1 MADNIAS
8 VYAVQY
14 GTNISLLLQQKGSK
28 LRGAVQTGSYMGKQ
42 SEVVTQYGATSAR
55 AVSTRYQPI
64 VPVNTP
70 NNRRWVFPEDYDW
83 ADLIDNFDKLRLL
96 ADPQSAYSQ
105 NGLYAMGRAIDDVI
119 ISGIFGT
126 NKTGEAGGTN
136 TTFDTANQQIAVTYA
151 AAGDVGLTVDKLR
164 EARRIL
170 MENEVDLDA
179 EPAYCA
185 ISAEQHDDLLGQ
197 LQVTNADFNTD
208 APVLQDGK
216 VTRFLGINFIHTE
229 RLPVSSGTTHRR
241 CPVWVPSG
249 VHLGMWNDI
258 ASNVTQRRD
267 LSSHPY
273 QVYLMGT
280 FGATRTEE
288 KKVVDIL
295 CAE

>member
-28 LRGAVQTGSYMGKQ
+28 LRGAVQTGSYMGKA

-105 NGLYAMGRAIDDVI
+105 NGLYAMGRALDDVI

-136 TTFDTANQQIAVTYA
+136 TTFDTVNQQVAVNYA
-151 AAGDVGLTVDKLR
+151 AAGNVGLTVDKLR

-249 VHLGMWNDI
+249 VHLGVWNDI
-258 ASNVTQRRD
+258 MSNVTQRRD

>member
-28 LRGAVQTGSYMGKQ
+28 LRQAVQTGSYKGKA

-55 AVSTRYQPI
+55 AVSTRYSPI

-70 NNRRWVFPEDYDW
+70 NNRRWVFPEDFDW

-126 NKTGEAGGTN
+126 NKTGEAGGTS
-136 TTFDTANQQIAVTYA
+136 TVFDVTNQQVAVNYA
-151 AAGDVGLTVDKLR
+151 ASGNVGLTVDKLR

-179 EPAYCA
+179 EPVYCA

-197 LQVTNADFNTD
+197 IQVVSSDFNSDT
-208 APVLQDGK
+208 PVMKDGK
-216 VTRFLGINFIHTE
+216 VMQFLGINFIHSE
-229 RLPVSSGTTHRR
+229 RLPLSSTFRR

-258 ASNVTQRRD
+258 MSDITQRRD

>member
-28 LRGAVQTGSYMGKQ
+28 LRGAVQTGSYMGKA

-119 ISGIFGT
+119 ISGIFGA
-126 NKTGEAGGTN
+126 NKTGEAGGT
-136 TTFDTANQQIAVTYA
+136 TTNFDTANQQVAVTYA
-151 AAGDVGLTVDKLR
+151 AAGNVGLTVDKLR

-258 ASNVTQRRD
+258 QSNVTQRRD
-267 LSSHPY
+267 LSSHPF

>member
-28 LRGAVQTGSYMGKQ
+28 LRSAVQVGSYKGKQ

-55 AVSTRYQPI
+55 AVSTRYTPI

-70 NNRRWVFPEDYDW
+70 NDRRWVFPEDYDW

-105 NGLYAMGRAIDDVI
+105 NGLYAMGRAIDDVV
-119 ISGIFGT
+119 ISAIFGT
-126 NKTGEAGGTN
+126 AKTGEAGGTS
-136 TTFDTANQQIAVTYA
+136 TTFPTSTQQIAVNYA
-151 AAGDVGLTVDKLR
+151 ASGNVGLTVDKLR

-179 EPAYCA
+179 EPVYCA

-197 LQVTNADFNTD
+197 LQVTSDDFNTGM
-208 APVLQDGK
+208 PVLQDGK

-229 RLPVSSGTTHRR
+229 RLPTSSSNRR

-249 VHLGMWNDI
+249 MHLGVWNDI
-258 ASNVTQRRD
+258 MSNVTQRRD

-273 QVYLMGT
+273 QIYLMGT

>member
-28 LRGAVQTGSYMGKQ
+28 LRSSVQTGSYKGKQ
-42 SEVVTQYGATSAR
+42 SEVVTQYGATAAR

-70 NNRRWVFPEDYDW
+70 NNRRWVFPEDFDW

-96 ADPQSAYSQ
+96 ADPQSAYAQ
-105 NGLYAMGRAIDDVI
+105 NGLYAMGRAMDDVI
-119 ISGIFGT
+119 ISGMLGD
-126 NKTGEAGGTN
+126 NKTGEAGGT
-136 TTFDTANQQIAVTYA
+136 TTQFDSTNQRVAVNYA
-151 AAGDVGLTVDKLR
+151 AAGNVGLTVDKLR

-179 EPAYCA
+179 EPVYCA

-197 LQVTNADFNTD
+197 IQVVSSDFNGD
-208 APVLQDGK
+208 VPVMKDGK
-216 VTRFLGINFIHTE
+216 VMQFLGINFIHTE
-229 RLPVSSGTTHRR
+229 RLPVSSTFRR

-249 VHLGMWNDI
+249 VHLGLWNDI
-258 ASNVTQRRD
+258 MSDITQRRD

-273 QVYLMGT
+273 QIYLMGT

>member
-28 LRGAVQTGSYMGKQ
+28 LRTSVQTGSYKGKA
-42 SEVVTQYGATSAR
+42 SEVVTQYGATAAR

-70 NNRRWVFPEDYDW
+70 NNRRWVFPEDFDW

-96 ADPQSAYSQ
+96 ADPQSAYAQ
-105 NGLYAMGRAIDDVI
+105 NGLYAMGRAMDDVI
-119 ISGIFGT
+119 ISGMLGD
-126 NKTGEAGGTN
+126 NKTGEAGGT
-136 TTFDTANQQIAVTYA
+136 TTQFDTSNQRVAVNYA
-151 AAGDVGLTVDKLR
+151 ASGNVGLTVDKLR

-179 EPAYCA
+179 EPLYCA

-197 LQVTNADFNTD
+197 IQVVSSDFNGDT
-208 APVLQDGK
+208 PVMKDGK
-216 VTRFLGINFIHTE
+216 VMQFLGINFIHTE
-229 RLPVSSGTTHRR
+229 RLPLSSTFRR

-258 ASNVTQRRD
+258 MSDITQRRD

-273 QVYLMGT
+273 QIYLMGT

>member
-28 LRGAVQTGSYMGKQ
+28 LRTSVQTGSYKGKQ
-42 SEVVTQYGATSAR
+42 SEVVTQYGATAAR
-55 AVSTRYQPI
+55 AVSTRYSPI

-70 NNRRWVFPEDYDW
+70 NARRWVFPEDFDW

-96 ADPQSAYSQ
+96 ADPQSAYAQ
-105 NGLYAMGRAIDDVI
+105 NGLYAMGRAMDDVI
-119 ISGIFGT
+119 INGMLGD
-126 NKTGEAGGTN
+126 NKTGEAGGT
-136 TTFDTANQQIAVTYA
+136 TTGFDTTNQRVAVNYA
-151 AAGDVGLTVDKLR
+151 ASGNVGLTVDKLR

-179 EPAYCA
+179 EPVYCA

-197 LQVTNADFNTD
+197 IQVVSSDFNSDT
-208 APVLQDGK
+208 PVMKDGK
-216 VTRFLGINFIHTE
+216 VMQFLGINFIHSE
-229 RLPVSSGTTHRR
+229 RLPTSSGHRR

-258 ASNVTQRRD
+258 MSDITQRRD

>member
-28 LRGAVQTGSYMGKQ
+28 LRTAVQTGSYKGKA
-42 SEVVTQYGATSAR
+42 SEVVTQYGATAAR
-55 AVSTRYQPI
+55 AVSTRYTPI

-70 NNRRWVFPEDYDW
+70 NNRRWVFPEDFDW

-96 ADPQSAYSQ
+96 ADPQSAYAQ
-105 NGLYAMGRAIDDVI
+105 NGLYAMGRAMDDVI
-119 ISGIFGT
+119 ISGMLGD
-126 NKTGEAGGTN
+126 NKTGEAGGT
-136 TTFDTANQQIAVTYA
+136 TTQFDSTNQRVAVNYA
-151 AAGDVGLTVDKLR
+151 ASGNVGLTVDKLR

-179 EPAYCA
+179 EPVYCA

-197 LQVTNADFNTD
+197 IQVVSSDFNSDT
-208 APVLQDGK
+208 PVMKDGK
-216 VTRFLGINFIHTE
+216 VMQFLGINFIHSE
-229 RLPVSSGTTHRR
+229 RLPLSSTFRR

-258 ASNVTQRRD
+258 MSDITQRRD

>member
-28 LRGAVQTGSYMGKQ
+28 LRGAVQTGSYKGKQ

-119 ISGIFGT
+119 ISGIFGA
-126 NKTGEAGGTN
+126 NKTGEAGGT
-136 TTFDTANQQIAVTYA
+136 TTNFDTANQQVAVNYA
-151 AAGDVGLTVDKLR
+151 AAGNVGLTVDKLR

-229 RLPVSSGTTHRR
+229 RLPTSSGFRR

-267 LSSHPY
+267 LSSHPF

>member
-28 LRGAVQTGSYMGKQ
+28 LRGAVQTGSYMGKA

-119 ISGIFGT
+119 ISGIFGA
-126 NKTGEAGGTN
+126 NKTGEAGGT
-136 TTFDTANQQIAVTYA
+136 TTNFDTANQQVAVTYA
-151 AAGDVGLTVDKLR
+151 AAGNVGLTVDKLR

-229 RLPVSSGTTHRR
+229 RLPVSAGTTHRR

-249 VHLGMWNDI
+249 VHLGTWNDI
-258 ASNVTQRRD
+258 MSNVTQRRD

>member
-8 VYAVQY
+8 AYAVQY
-14 GTNISLLLQQKGSK
+14 GTNVSILLQQKGSK
-28 LRGAVQTGSYMGKQ
+28 LRSSVQMGSYKGKQ
-42 SEVVTQYGATSAR
+42 SEVVTQYGATAAR
-55 AVSTRYQPI
+55 AVSTRYTPI

-70 NNRRWVFPEDYDW
+70 NARRWVFPEDFDW

-96 ADPQSAYSQ
+96 ADPQSAYTQ
-105 NGLYAMGRAIDDVI
+105 NGLYAMGRAMDDVI
-119 ISGIFGT
+119 IAGMLGD
-126 NKTGEAGGTN
+126 NKTGESGGT
-136 TTFDTANQQIAVTYA
+136 TTGFDTSNQRVAVNYA
-151 AAGDVGLTVDKLR
+151 AAGNVGLTVDKLR

-179 EPAYCA
+179 EPVYCA

-197 LQVTNADFNTD
+197 MQVVSSDFNGD
-208 APVLQDGK
+208 MPVLKDGK
-216 VTRFLGINFIHTE
+216 IMQFLGINFIHSE
-229 RLPVSSGTTHRR
+229 RLPLSSTYRR

-258 ASNVTQRRD
+258 MSDITQRRD
-267 LSSHPY
+267 LSSLPY
-273 QVYLMGT
+273 QIYLMGT

>member
-28 LRGAVQTGSYMGKQ
+28 LRGAVQTGSYKGKQ

-70 NNRRWVFPEDYDW
+70 NDRRWVFPEDYDW

-119 ISGIFGT
+119 ISAFYGT
-126 NKTGEAGGTN
+126 AKTGEAGGTS
-136 TTFDTANQQIAVTYA
+136 TTFPTSTQQVAVNYA
-151 AAGDVGLTVDKLR
+151 ASGNVGLTVDKLR

-179 EPAYCA
+179 EPVYCA

-197 LQVTNADFNTD
+197 IQVTSDDFN
-208 APVLQDGK
+208 AGMPVLQDGK
-216 VTRFLGINFIHTE
+216 VSRFLGINFVHTE
-229 RLPVSSGTTHRR
+229 RLPTSSNHRR

-249 VHLGMWNDI
+249 MHLGMWNDVM
-258 ASNVTQRRD
+258 SNVTQRRD

>member
-28 LRGAVQTGSYMGKQ
+28 LRGAVQTGSYKGKQ

-119 ISGIFGT
+119 ISGIFGA
-126 NKTGEAGGTN
+126 NKTGEAGGT
-136 TTFDTANQQIAVTYA
+136 TTNFDTANQQVAVNYA
-151 AAGDVGLTVDKLR
+151 AAGNVGLTVDKLR

-229 RLPVSSGTTHRR
+229 RLPTSSGFRR

-258 ASNVTQRRD
+258 TSNVTQRRD
-267 LSSHPY
+267 LSSQPF

>member
-28 LRGAVQTGSYMGKQ
+28 LRGAVQTGSYKGKQ

-70 NNRRWVFPEDYDW
+70 NSRRWVFPEDYDW

-136 TTFDTANQQIAVTYA
+136 TTFDTANQQVAVNYA
-151 AAGDVGLTVDKLR
+151 AAGNVGLTVDKLR

-229 RLPVSSGTTHRR
+229 RLPTSSGFRR

-258 ASNVTQRRD
+258 TSNVTQRRD
-267 LSSHPY
+267 LSSQPF

>member
-1 MADNIAS
+1 MLND
-8 VYAVQY
+8 
-14 GTNISLLLQQKGSK
+14 
-28 LRGAVQTGSYMGKQ
+28 
-42 SEVVTQYGATSAR
+42 
-55 AVSTRYQPI
+55 
-64 VPVNTP
+64 
-70 NNRRWVFPEDYDW
+70 
-83 ADLIDNFDKLRLL
+83 
-96 ADPQSAYSQ
+96 
-105 NGLYAMGRAIDDVI
+105 
-119 ISGIFGT
+119 
-126 NKTGEAGGTN
+126 NKTGEAGGT
-136 TTFDTANQQIAVTYA
+136 TTGFDTSNQRVAVNYA
-151 AAGDVGLTVDKLR
+151 ASGNVGLTVDKLR

-179 EPAYCA
+179 EPVYCA

-197 LQVTNADFNTD
+197 IQVVSSDFNSG
-208 APVLQDGK
+208 APVMKDGK
-216 VTRFLGINFIHTE
+216 VMQFLGINFIHSE
-229 RLPVSSGTTHRR
+229 RLPTSSTFRR

-258 ASNVTQRRD
+258 MSNVTQRRD

>member
-28 LRGAVQTGSYMGKQ
+28 LRGAVQTGSYMGKA

-55 AVSTRYQPI
+55 AVSTRYSPI

-70 NNRRWVFPEDYDW
+70 NNRRWVFPEDFDW

-126 NKTGEAGGTN
+126 NKTGEAGGTS
-136 TTFDTANQQIAVTYA
+136 TTFDTANQQVAVNYA
-151 AAGDVGLTVDKLR
+151 AAGNVGLTVDKLR

-179 EPAYCA
+179 ESAYCA

-249 VHLGMWNDI
+249 VHLGVWNDI
-258 ASNVTQRRD
+258 MSNVTQRRD

>member
-28 LRGAVQTGSYMGKQ
+28 LRGAVQTGSYKGKQ

-119 ISGIFGT
+119 ISGIFGA
-126 NKTGEAGGTN
+126 NKTGEAGGT
-136 TTFDTANQQIAVTYA
+136 TTNFDTANQQVAVNYA
-151 AAGDVGLTVDKLR
+151 AAGNVGLTVDKLR

-229 RLPVSSGTTHRR
+229 RLPTSSGHRR

-267 LSSHPY
+267 LSSHPF

>member
-28 LRGAVQTGSYMGKQ
+28 LRGTVQTGSYKGKQ

-70 NNRRWVFPEDYDW
+70 NDRRWVFPEDYDW
-83 ADLIDNFDKLRLL
+83 ADLIDSFDKLRLL

-105 NGLYAMGRAIDDVI
+105 NGLYAMGRAVDDVI
-119 ISGIFGT
+119 ISAMFGT
-126 NKTGEAGGTN
+126 AKTGEAGGTS
-136 TTFDTANQQIAVTYA
+136 TTFPTSTQQVAVNYA
-151 AAGDVGLTVDKLR
+151 ASGNVGLTVDKLR

-179 EPAYCA
+179 EPVYCA

-197 LQVTNADFNTD
+197 IQVTSDDYNTGM
-208 APVLQDGK
+208 PVLQDGK
-216 VTRFLGINFIHTE
+216 VSRFLGINFVHTE
-229 RLPVSSGTTHRR
+229 RLPTSSNHRR

-249 VHLGMWNDI
+249 MHLGMWNDI
-258 ASNVTQRRD
+258 MSNVTQRRD

-288 KKVVDIL
+288 KKIVDIL

>member
-28 LRGAVQTGSYMGKQ
+28 LRQAVQTGSYKGKQ

-136 TTFDTANQQIAVTYA
+136 TTFDTVNQQVAVNYA
-151 AAGDVGLTVDKLR
+151 AAGNVGLTVDKLR

-179 EPAYCA
+179 EAAYCA

-229 RLPVSSGTTHRR
+229 RLPTSSGFRR

-258 ASNVTQRRD
+258 QSNVTQRRD
-267 LSSHPY
+267 LSSHPF

>member
-28 LRGAVQTGSYMGKQ
+28 LRSAVQTGSYKGKQ

-70 NNRRWVFPEDYDW
+70 NDRRWVFPEDYDR

-105 NGLYAMGRAIDDVI
+105 NGLYAMGRAVDDVI
-119 ISGIFGT
+119 ISAMFGT
-126 NKTGEAGGTN
+126 AKTGEAGGTS
-136 TTFDTANQQIAVTYA
+136 TTFPTATQQVAVNYA
-151 AAGDVGLTVDKLR
+151 ASGNVGLTVDKLR

-179 EPAYCA
+179 EPVYCA

-197 LQVTNADFNTD
+197 IQVTSDDFN
-208 APVLQDGK
+208 AGMPVLQDGK
-216 VTRFLGINFIHTE
+216 VSRFLGINFVHTE
-229 RLPVSSGTTHRR
+229 RLPTSSNHRR

-249 VHLGMWNDI
+249 MHLGMWNDI
-258 ASNVTQRRD
+258 MSNVTQRRD

-280 FGATRTEE
+280 FGASRTEE
-288 KKVVDIL
+288 KKIVDIL

>member
-28 LRGAVQTGSYMGKQ
+28 LRSAVQTGSYKGKQ
-42 SEVVTQYGATSAR
+42 SEVVTQYGATAAR

-70 NNRRWVFPEDYDW
+70 NNRRWVFPEDFDW

-96 ADPQSAYSQ
+96 ADPQSAYAQ
-105 NGLYAMGRAIDDVI
+105 NGLYAMGRAMDDVI
-119 ISGIFGT
+119 IDGMLND
-126 NKTGEAGGTN
+126 NKTGEAGGT
-136 TTFDTANQQIAVTYA
+136 TTIFDTTNQRVAVNYA
-151 AAGDVGLTVDKLR
+151 AAGNVGLTVDKLR

-179 EPAYCA
+179 EPVYCA

-197 LQVTNADFNTD
+197 IQVVSSDFNGD
-208 APVLQDGK
+208 VPVMKDGK
-216 VTRFLGINFIHTE
+216 VMQFLGINFIHTE
-229 RLPVSSGTTHRR
+229 RLPVSSTFRR

-258 ASNVTQRRD
+258 MSDITQRRD

-273 QVYLMGT
+273 QIYLMGT

>member
-28 LRGAVQTGSYMGKQ
+28 LRGAVQTGSYKGKQ

-119 ISGIFGT
+119 ISGIFGA
-126 NKTGEAGGTN
+126 NKTGEAGGT
-136 TTFDTANQQIAVTYA
+136 TTNFDTLNQQVAVNYA
-151 AAGDVGLTVDKLR
+151 AAGNVGLTVDKLR

-229 RLPVSSGTTHRR
+229 RLPTSSGFRR

-258 ASNVTQRRD
+258 TSNVTQRRD
-267 LSSHPY
+267 LSSHPF

>member
-28 LRGAVQTGSYMGKQ
+28 LRGAVQTGSYKGKQ

-119 ISGIFGT
+119 ISGIYGT

-136 TTFDTANQQIAVTYA
+136 TTFDTANQQVAVNYA
-151 AAGDVGLTVDKLR
+151 AAGNVGLTVDKLR

-229 RLPVSSGTTHRR
+229 RLPTSSGFRR

-267 LSSHPY
+267 LSSHPF

>member
-126 NKTGEAGGTN
+126 NKTGEAGGTS
-136 TTFDTANQQIAVTYA
+136 TTFDTTNQQIAVSYA
-151 AAGDVGLTVDKLR
+151 AAGNVGLTVDKLR

-273 QVYLMGT
+273 QIYLMGT

>member
-28 LRGAVQTGSYMGKQ
+28 LRGAVQTGSYMGKA

-119 ISGIFGT
+119 ISGIFGA
-126 NKTGEAGGTN
+126 NKTGEAGGT
-136 TTFDTANQQIAVTYA
+136 TTNFDTANQQVAVTYA
-151 AAGDVGLTVDKLR
+151 AAGNVGLTVDKLR

-249 VHLGMWNDI
+249 VHLGTWNDI
-258 ASNVTQRRD
+258 MSNVTQRRD

-273 QVYLMGT
+273 QIYLMGT

>member
-28 LRGAVQTGSYMGKQ
+28 LRTSVQTGSYKGKA
-42 SEVVTQYGATSAR
+42 SEVVTQYGATAAR
-55 AVSTRYQPI
+55 AVSTRYSPI

-70 NNRRWVFPEDYDW
+70 NARRWVFPEDFDW

-96 ADPQSAYSQ
+96 ADPQSAYAQ
-105 NGLYAMGRAIDDVI
+105 NGLYAMGRAMDDVI
-119 ISGIFGT
+119 ISGMLGD
-126 NKTGEAGGTN
+126 NKTGEAGGT
-136 TTFDTANQQIAVTYA
+136 TTGFDTTNQRVAVNYA
-151 AAGDVGLTVDKLR
+151 AAGNVGLTVDKLR

-179 EPAYCA
+179 EPVYCA

-197 LQVTNADFNTD
+197 IQVVSSDFNSDT
-208 APVLQDGK
+208 PVMKDGK
-216 VTRFLGINFIHTE
+216 VMQFLGINFIHSE
-229 RLPVSSGTTHRR
+229 RLPLSSTFRR

-258 ASNVTQRRD
+258 MSDITQRRD

>member
-28 LRGAVQTGSYMGKQ
+28 LRTSVQTGSYKGKA
-42 SEVVTQYGATSAR
+42 SEVVTQYGATAAR

-70 NNRRWVFPEDYDW
+70 NNRRWVFPEDFDW

-96 ADPQSAYSQ
+96 ADPQSAYAQ
-105 NGLYAMGRAIDDVI
+105 NGLYAMGRAMDDVI
-119 ISGIFGT
+119 ISGMLGD
-126 NKTGEAGGTN
+126 NKTGEAGGT
-136 TTFDTANQQIAVTYA
+136 TTGFDTSNQRVAVNYA
-151 AAGDVGLTVDKLR
+151 ASGNVGLTVDKLR

-179 EPAYCA
+179 EPVYCA

-197 LQVTNADFNTD
+197 IQVVSSDFNSDT
-208 APVLQDGK
+208 PVMKDGK
-216 VTRFLGINFIHTE
+216 VMQFLGINFIHTE
-229 RLPVSSGTTHRR
+229 RLPLSSTYRR

-258 ASNVTQRRD
+258 MSDITQRRD

>member
-28 LRGAVQTGSYMGKQ
+28 LRTSVQTGSYKGKA
-42 SEVVTQYGATSAR
+42 SEVVTQYGATAAR

-70 NNRRWVFPEDYDW
+70 NNRRWVFPEDFDW

-96 ADPQSAYSQ
+96 ADPQSAYAQ
-105 NGLYAMGRAIDDVI
+105 NGLYAMGRAMDDVI
-119 ISGIFGT
+119 ISGMLGD
-126 NKTGEAGGTN
+126 NKTGEAGGT
-136 TTFDTANQQIAVTYA
+136 TTQFDSTNQRVAVNYA
-151 AAGDVGLTVDKLR
+151 ASGNVGLTVDKLR

-179 EPAYCA
+179 EPVYCA

-197 LQVTNADFNTD
+197 IQVVSSDFNSDT
-208 APVLQDGK
+208 PVMKDGK
-216 VTRFLGINFIHTE
+216 VMQFLGINFIHSE
-229 RLPVSSGTTHRR
+229 RLPLSSTFRR

-258 ASNVTQRRD
+258 MSDITQRRD

>member
-28 LRGAVQTGSYMGKQ
+28 LRGAVQTGSYKGKQ

-55 AVSTRYQPI
+55 AVSTRYQPV

-119 ISGIFGT
+119 ISGIFGA
-126 NKTGEAGGTN
+126 NKTGEAGGT
-136 TTFDTANQQIAVTYA
+136 TTNFDTANQQVAVNYA
-151 AAGDVGLTVDKLR
+151 AAGNVGLTVDKLR

-229 RLPVSSGTTHRR
+229 RLPTSSGFRR

-267 LSSHPY
+267 LSSHPF

>member
-28 LRGAVQTGSYMGKQ
+28 LRTSVQTGSYKGKA
-42 SEVVTQYGATSAR
+42 SEVVTQYGATAAR

-70 NNRRWVFPEDYDW
+70 NNRRWVFPEDFDW

-96 ADPQSAYSQ
+96 ADPQSAYAQ
-105 NGLYAMGRAIDDVI
+105 NGLYAMGRAMDDVI
-119 ISGIFGT
+119 ISGMLGD
-126 NKTGEAGGTN
+126 NKTGEAGGT
-136 TTFDTANQQIAVTYA
+136 TTQFDTTNQRVAVNYA
-151 AAGDVGLTVDKLR
+151 ASGNVGLTVDKLR

-179 EPAYCA
+179 EPVYCA

-197 LQVTNADFNTD
+197 IQVVSSDFNSDT
-208 APVLQDGK
+208 PVMKDGK
-216 VTRFLGINFIHTE
+216 VMQFLGINFIHSE
-229 RLPVSSGTTHRR
+229 RLPLSSTFRR

-258 ASNVTQRRD
+258 MSDITQRRD

>member
-28 LRGAVQTGSYMGKQ
+28 LRTSVQTGSYKGKA
-42 SEVVTQYGATSAR
+42 SEVVTQYGATAAR

-70 NNRRWVFPEDYDW
+70 NNRRWVFPEDFDW

-96 ADPQSAYSQ
+96 ADPQSAYAQ
-105 NGLYAMGRAIDDVI
+105 NGLYAMGRAMDDVI
-119 ISGIFGT
+119 INGMLGD
-126 NKTGEAGGTN
+126 NKTGEAGGT
-136 TTFDTANQQIAVTYA
+136 TTQFDSTNQRVAVNYA
-151 AAGDVGLTVDKLR
+151 ASGNVGLTVDKLR

-179 EPAYCA
+179 EPVYCA

-197 LQVTNADFNTD
+197 IQVVSSDFNSDT
-208 APVLQDGK
+208 PVMKDGK
-216 VTRFLGINFIHTE
+216 VMQFLGINFIHTE
-229 RLPVSSGTTHRR
+229 RLPVSSTFRR

-258 ASNVTQRRD
+258 MSDITQRRD

-273 QVYLMGT
+273 QIYLMGT

>member
-28 LRGAVQTGSYMGKQ
+28 LRGSVQMGSYKGKQ
-42 SEVVTQYGATSAR
+42 SEVVTQYGATAAR
-55 AVSTRYQPI
+55 AVSTRYAPI

-70 NNRRWVFPEDYDW
+70 NDRRWVFPEDFDW
-83 ADLIDNFDKLRLL
+83 ADLIDSFDKLRLL

-105 NGLYAMGRAIDDVI
+105 NGLYAMGRAMDDVI
-119 ISGIFGT
+119 ISGMLGD
-126 NKTGEAGGTN
+126 NKTGEAGGT
-136 TTFDTANQQIAVTYA
+136 TTGFDTSNQRVAVNYA
-151 AAGDVGLTVDKLR
+151 ASGNVGLTVDKLR

-179 EPAYCA
+179 EPVYCA

-197 LQVTNADFNTD
+197 IQVVSSDFNSG
-208 APVLQDGK
+208 APVMKDGK
-216 VTRFLGINFIHTE
+216 VMQFLGINFIHSE
-229 RLPVSSGTTHRR
+229 RLPTTSSHRR

-258 ASNVTQRRD
+258 MSNVTQRRD

>member
-28 LRGAVQTGSYMGKQ
+28 LRGAVQTGSYKGKQ

-119 ISGIFGT
+119 ISGIYGT

-136 TTFDTANQQIAVTYA
+136 TTFDTANQQVAVNYA
-151 AAGDVGLTVDKLR
+151 AAGNVGLTVDKLR

-229 RLPVSSGTTHRR
+229 RLPTSSGFRR

-258 ASNVTQRRD
+258 TSNVTQRRD
-267 LSSHPY
+267 LSSHPF

>member
-1 MADNIAS
+1 MSDQIAS
-8 VYAVQY
+8 AYAVQY
-14 GTNISLLLQQKGSK
+14 GTNVSILLQQKGSK
-28 LRGAVQTGSYMGKQ
+28 LRSTVAMGSYKGKA

-55 AVSTRYQPI
+55 AVSTRYSPI

-70 NNRRWVFPEDYDW
+70 NARRWVFPEDFDW

-96 ADPQSAYSQ
+96 ADPQSAYTQ
-105 NGLYAMGRAIDDVI
+105 NGLYAMGRALDDVI
-119 ISGIFGT
+119 IAGMLND
-126 NKTGEAGGTN
+126 NKTGESGGT
-136 TTFDTANQQIAVTYA
+136 TTSFDTTNQRVAVNYA
-151 AAGDVGLTVDKLR
+151 AAGNVGLTVDKLR

-179 EPAYCA
+179 EPVYCA

-197 LQVTNADFNTD
+197 MQVVSSDFNGDT
-208 APVLQDGK
+208 PVLKDGK
-216 VTRFLGINFIHTE
+216 IMQFLGINFIHSE
-229 RLPVSSGTTHRR
+229 RLPLSSTYRR

-258 ASNVTQRRD
+258 MSNVTQRRD

-273 QVYLMGT
+273 QIYLMGT

>member
-28 LRGAVQTGSYMGKQ
+28 LRGAVQTGSYMGKA

-119 ISGIFGT
+119 ISGIFGA
-126 NKTGEAGGTN
+126 NKTGEAGGT
-136 TTFDTANQQIAVTYA
+136 TTNFDTANQQVAVTYA
-151 AAGDVGLTVDKLR
+151 AAGNVGLTVDKLR

-249 VHLGMWNDI
+249 VHLGTWNDI
-258 ASNVTQRRD
+258 MSNVTQRRD

>member
-119 ISGIFGT
+119 ISGIFGA
-126 NKTGEAGGTN
+126 NKTGEAGGT
-136 TTFDTANQQIAVTYA
+136 TTNFDTGNQQIAVNYA